1 MVWALYPQ
9 KHRFFFALLATLAT
23 SKIISC
29 VLLRNFLESCLPAQ
43 KCFIWLMWL
52 SCSLW
57 WHLSHL
63 IWYRML
69 DQLHAWLRKK
79 VRRCYHMMSVP
90 QTTWENSPGFPP
102 SILHTARN
110 QKLPQN
116 EPMLYV
122 TLWLVK
128 TLYHDH
134 MCSRYTSLAA
144 NGSTAASVCMMYLH
158 FSCYSMLWGWVSHKW
173 PIQL

>member
-1 MVWALYPQ
+1 MSTVSSKAS
-9 KHRFFFALLATLAT
+9 FFFFSVSYTCHV
-23 SKIISC
+23 KK
-29 VLLRNFLESCLPAQ
+29 NFLCVARKLFRVMSSSSKMFHMVDVA
-43 KCFIWLMWL
+43 L
-52 SCSLW
+52 SQSLVA
-57 WHLSHL
+57 LVSSSYL
-63 IWYRML
+63 VQNARSVFTI
-69 DQLHAWLRKK
+69 AWLRKK

-102 SILHTARN
+102 LFCTSN
-110 QKLPQN
+110 QKLPRN
-116 EPMLYV
+116 EPMSYV

-134 MCSRYTSLAA
+134 MCSRYTSLAV